1 MEFIDTAL
9 EMEISI
15 IERYKTLSEQCV
27 SHEGIRRIL
36 GMLIADHENHLES
49 LKSIQEKAD
58 FSLEDQG
65 LFQEVKK
72 QLSGIKSGRNTFS
85 CDIDQL
91 KLYKEARE
99 LVLEK
104 QEMYQKTRDRLKD
117 PAALEYLDRLIL
129 EEKKQL
135 FVLHNII
142 QMVERPEGWLEDAEF
157 SHLDEY

>member
-9 EMEISI
+9 EMEIGI

-72 QLSGIKSGRNTFS
+72 QLSGIKSGKNTFS

-91 KLYKEARE
+91 KLY
-99 LVLEK
+99 
-104 QEMYQKTRDRLKD
+104 
-117 PAALEYLDRLIL
+117 
-129 EEKKQL
+129 